1 MERKINKKIDEAFT
15 NYKQDIKTGIVGA
28 ITTINCKLD
37 EDLHSSSSGNKNNAT
52 LKQTIQTELMNLLQ
66 ELYDQPVLKLDKTDF
81 QKRKRVKNVVPLHDR
96 CIACRASGEQCT
108 RRRKGESEYCGTH
121 IKGTPHGIISK
132 EKQDSEPKCTVKKV
146 SVWAQDIK
154 GIIYYIDDSSN
165 VYETTAILQGT
176 DNPKIIAKYEKSLD
190 DEGNVAYT
198 IPSFGI

>member
-15 NYKQDIKTGIVGA
+15 NYKQDIKAGIVGA
-28 ITTINCKLD
+28 ITAINCKID
-37 EDLHSSSSGNKNNAT
+37 EVESVMTAAT
-52 LKQTIQTELMNLLQ
+52 IKQSVQTELMNLLQ
-66 ELYDQPVLKLDKTDF
+66 ELYDQPVLKLEKTDF

-108 RRRKGESEYCGTH
+108 RRRKGDSEYCGTH

-154 GIIYYIDDSSN
+154 GIIYYIDDTNN

>member
-15 NYKQDIKTGIVGA
+15 NYKQEIKTGIVGA
-28 ITTINCKLD
+28 ITAINCKIDQNNLNV
-37 EDLHSSSSGNKNNAT
+37 SST
-52 LKQTIQTELMNLLQ
+52 EMKQTIQTELMNLLQ

-132 EKQDSEPKCTVKKV
+132 EKQDSEPKAMIKKI

-154 GIIYYIDDSSN
+154 GIIYYIDDNSN
-165 VYETTAILQGT
+165 VYETSAILQGT
-176 DNPKIIAKYEKSLD
+176 DNPKIIAKYQKSLD
-190 DEGNVAYT
+190 DEGNVAYA

>member
-28 ITTINCKLD
+28 ITAINCKIDENKLNVSSLD
-37 EDLHSSSSGNKNNAT
+37 M
-52 LKQTIQTELMNLLQ
+52 KQTIQNELMNLLQ

-132 EKQDSEPKCTVKKV
+132 EKQDSEPKAMIKKI

-154 GIIYYIDDSSN
+154 GIIYYIDDNSN
-165 VYETTAILQGT
+165 VYETSAILQGT
-176 DNPKIIAKYEKSLD
+176 DNPKIIAKYQKSLD
-190 DEGNVAYT
+190 DEGNVAYA

>member
-15 NYKQDIKTGIVGA
+15 NYKQEIKTGIVGA
-28 ITTINCKLD
+28 ITAINCKID
-37 EDLHSSSSGNKNNAT
+37 ETPGLLMSSV
-52 LKQTIQTELMNLLQ
+52 KQTVQTELMNLLQ
-66 ELYDQPVLKLDKTDF
+66 ELYDQPILKLDKTDF

-108 RRRKGESEYCGTH
+108 RRRKGDSEYCGTH

-154 GIIYYIDDSSN
+154 GIIYYIDDSNN
-165 VYETTAILQGT
+165 VYETNAILQGT
-176 DNPKIIAKYEKSLD
+176 DNPKIIAKYQRSLD
-190 DEGNVAYT
+190 DEGNVAYA

>member
-15 NYKQDIKTGIVGA
+15 NYKQEIKTGIVGA
-28 ITTINCKLD
+28 ITAINCKID
-37 EDLHSSSSGNKNNAT
+37 ENNLNLSSTEMKH
-52 LKQTIQTELMNLLQ
+52 TIQSELMNLLQ

-96 CIACRASGEQCT
+96 CIACRANGEQCT

-154 GIIYYIDDSSN
+154 GIIYYIDDTNN
-165 VYETTAILQGT
+165 VYETNAILQGT

-190 DEGNVAYT
+190 DEGNVAYA